1 MYYNQYRP
9 RLKCQT
15 LTKQGKRPCKGK
27 GILCKNGKI
36 RCRIHGGVS
45 TGPKSYQG
53 KLRSLK
59 NLKNINY
66 EQIAANYRDVEFYS
80 NSVDEW

>member
-9 RLKCQT
+9 RLQCQT

-27 GILCKNGKI
+27 GILCKNGKV
-36 RCRIHGGVS
+36 RCRIHGGLS
-45 TGPKSYQG
+45 KGQITLQG
-53 KLRSLK
+53 KLKSLK
-59 NLKNINY
+59 NLKHINY

-80 NSVDEW
+80 NSVDER

>member
-9 RLKCQT
+9 RLQCQT

-36 RCRIHGGVS
+36 RCRIHGAWS
-45 TGPKSYQG
+45 TGPKSLQG
-53 KLRSLK
+53 KLKSLK

-66 EQIAANYRDVEFYS
+66 EEIAANYRNIEFNNKS
-80 NSVDEW
+80 INAW